1 MEFIISGCTAL
12 IFFVLA
18 YLIWVKKKL
27 SFIAGY
33 EEGAVKDKDKLARYM
48 GIFLIIFGI
57 SIFFIPFI
65 NGKYK
70 LFYSLA
76 TIPCTLGFIVFVSI
90 KVK

>member
-1 MEFIISGCTAL
+1 MEFIVSGCVTL
-12 IFFVLA
+12 LFFILA
-18 YLIWVKKKL
+18 YLIWGKKKL
-27 SFIAGY
+27 FFIAGY
-33 EEGAVKDKDKLARYM
+33 EEGGIKDKDKLARYM

-76 TIPCTLGFIVFVSI
+76 TIPYIIGFIVFVNI